1 MKIEKAAAQLAELG
15 HVTRLSIYRS
25 LVKAGTSGLSV
36 SEIQHPLQIPGSTLS
51 HHINRLIH
59 VNLIKQTREG
69 RVLRCVAQ
77 FNKLNKLV
85 EFLIKECCEKK
96 ILTTNDKCLIN
107 ETKNASK

>member
-25 LVKAGTSGLSV
+25 LVKAGTKGLSV
-36 SEIQHPLQIPGSTLS
+36 SDIQQQLQIPGSTLS

-59 VNLIKQTREG
+59 VSLMTQTREG

-77 FNKLNKLV
+77 FNKLNKLI
-85 EFLIKECCEKK
+85 EFLNKECCEKK
-96 ILTTNDKCLIN
+96 C
-107 ETKNASK
+107 